1 MTPLIGFI
9 IGLSIGYLLGSAG
22 SRYQRPSDLQALID
36 LDATQRRADGLSR
49 RGDLWTEYEPAES
62 AAGVAREVLR

>member
-1 MTPLIGFI
+1 MTYLLVLT
-9 IGLSIGYLLGSAG
+9 IGLATGYLIGSAG

-36 LDATQRRADGLSR
+36 LDATKRRADGLSR

>member
-1 MTPLIGFI
+1 MTYLLVLT
-9 IGLSIGYLLGSAG
+9 IGLSLGYLLGSAG

-36 LDATQRRADGLSR
+36 LDATKRRADGLSR